1 MVDKRGD
8 LVLGDIQ
15 RDVLQRME
23 FAVVEVQI
31 AYLNFAAGSVS
42 NHTHQDFSLFIS
54 AAKAALKILRMLFL
68 GENYARQDIQ

>member
-1 MVDKRGD
+1 
-8 LVLGDIQ
+8 
-15 RDVLQRME
+15 ME

-54 AAKAALKILRMLFL
+54 AATAALKIL
-68 GENYARQDIQ
+68 